1 MKNRQRIYE
10 ETGLLLLIDQFIK
23 YMITNHMKLYDS
35 ITIIPKFFKIFY
47 IRNTGA
53 AFSILENQR
62 ILLMMISVIMIILID
77 RFLKKEKNLKSIYI
91 IPFGMIMG
99 GIFGNL
105 MDRILYHEVIDYL
118 SFSIHKY
125 SFPVFNFADMMI
137 TIGMIILIWF
147 TIREEKKEKKSL

>member
-1 MKNRQRIYE
+1 MKTRQRIYE
-10 ETGLLLLIDQFIK
+10 VTGILLLIDQFIK
-23 YMITNHMKLYDS
+23 YIITNHMKLYDS

-47 IRNTGA
+47 VRNTGA

-62 ILLMMISVIMIILID
+62 ILLMLISVIMIILID

-118 SFSIHKY
+118 SFSFHKY